1 MQTRIRTR
9 RNAMQLRNSL
19 IHAAVAL
26 AALNATGFANAA
38 HAIVPGPA
46 GADPGGAYPAWA
58 IVAYPEGEVLV
69 FAPPGSGNE

>member
-1 MQTRIRTR
+1 MK
-9 RNAMQLRNSL
+9 LRSIL

-26 AALNATGFANAA
+26 AALNAMGFANSA

-46 GADPGGAYPAWA
+46 GADASGAYPPWA

-69 FAPPGSGNE
+69 FAPAGAGNE